1 MLMMALRY
9 EASNPLN
16 AVFVKYFSRLSAQQL
31 DDYHALTTLYLSVF
45 RPEDL
50 CEVDVLLE
58 KYEGSE
64 DEMFH
69 KLVSF
74 QVLTQSFDSIMLLL
88 CCSILTHFFLSAH
101 AEYTGI
107 EFSCY

>member
-1 MLMMALRY
+1 MLRLALRY

-16 AVFVKYFSRLSAQQL
+16 AVFVKYFSRLSVEHL
-31 DDYHALTTLYLSVF
+31 VDYHALTTLYLSVF

-50 CEVDVLLE
+50 SEVDVLLE
-58 KYEGSE
+58 KYEGKE

-69 KLVSF
+69 KLVSYIH
-74 QVLTQSFDSIMLLL
+74 LNAAAPTALLL
-88 CCSILTHFFLSAH
+88 WPLLTSFSLPTPN
-101 AEYTGI
+101 TGI